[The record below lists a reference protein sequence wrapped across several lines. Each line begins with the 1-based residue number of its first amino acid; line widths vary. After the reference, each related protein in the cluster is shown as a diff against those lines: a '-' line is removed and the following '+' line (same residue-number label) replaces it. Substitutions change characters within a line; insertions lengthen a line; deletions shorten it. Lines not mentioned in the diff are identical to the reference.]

1 MTMGQGI
8 AGAAFILRDAEPT
21 DLPEILRL
29 VRELAEYER
38 LGHAAVATGEDF
50 GRLLFGPAPLLH
62 AVLAEREG
70 RVVGGALWYNNVST
84 FTGRP
89 GIHLED
95 VYVEPRYRGL
105 GIGRAFFRHL
115 ARLALDRG
123 WARLDWQVL
132 DWNEPAI
139 RFYEGLGAA
148 ALDDWRGRRVS
159 GDALRRLAE

>member
-1 MTMGQGI
+1 MS
-8 AGAAFILRDAEPT
+8 GAPFTLRDAAPG
-21 DLPEILRL
+21 DLPEVLRL
-29 VRELAEYER
+29 VRALAEYER
-38 LGHAAVATGEDF
+38 LLHRAVATEEDF
-50 GRLLFGPAPLLH
+50 RALLFGPAPLLH
-62 AVLAEREG
+62 AVLAEVGG

-95 VYVEPRYRGL
+95 IFVEPAHRGL

-115 ARLALDRG
+115 ARLAVARG

-139 RFYEGLGAA
+139 HFYEGLGAE

-159 GDALRRLAE
+159 GDALARLAE

>member
-1 MTMGQGI
+1 MSDAPFT
-8 AGAAFILRDAEPT
+8 LRDAGPA
-21 DLPEILRL
+21 DLPEVLRL
-29 VRELAEYER
+29 VRALAEYER
-38 LGHAAVATGEDF
+38 LSHRAVATEEDF
-50 GRLLFGPAPLLH
+50 RALLFGPAPLLH
-62 AVLAEREG
+62 AVLAEIGG

-95 VYVEPRYRGL
+95 IFVEPAHRGL

-115 ARLALDRG
+115 ARIAVARG

-132 DWNEPAI
+132 DWNAPAI
-139 RFYEGLGAA
+139 KFYEGLGAE

-159 GDALRRLAE
+159 GDALARLAE

>member
-1 MTMGQGI
+1 MDDFT
-8 AGAAFILRDAEPT
+8 LRDATPD
-21 DLPEILRL
+21 DLPAVLRL
-29 VRELAEYER
+29 VRSLAEYER
-38 LGHAAVATGEDF
+38 LSHRAVATEEDF
-50 GRLLFGPAPLLH
+50 RALLFGPAPLLH
-62 AVLAEREG
+62 AVVAEVGG

-95 VYVEPRYRGL
+95 IFVEPAQRGL

-115 ARLALDRG
+115 ARIAVERG

-139 RFYEGLGAA
+139 KFYEGLGAE
-148 ALDDWRGRRVS
+148 ALDEWRGRRVS
-159 GDALRRLAE
+159 GDALARLADE

>member
-1 MTMGQGI
+1 M
-8 AGAAFILRDAEPT
+8 GAAFTLRDAVAA
-21 DLPEILRL
+21 DVPEVLRL
-29 VRELAEYER
+29 VRALAAYER
-38 LGHAAVATGEDF
+38 LSHRAVATEEDF
-50 GRLLFGPAPLLH
+50 RALLFGPAPLLH
-62 AVLAEREG
+62 AVLAEVGG

-95 VYVEPRYRGL
+95 IFVEPAHRGL

-115 ARLALDRG
+115 AGIAVARG

-139 RFYEGLGAA
+139 HFYAGLGAE
-148 ALDDWRGRRVS
+148 ALDEWRGRRVS
-159 GDALRRLAE
+159 GDALARLAE

>member
-1 MTMGQGI
+1 M
-8 AGAAFILRDAEPT
+8 AGFTLRDAAPA

-29 VRELAEYER
+29 VRALAEYER
-38 LGHAAVATGEDF
+38 LSHRAVATEEDF
-50 GRLLFGPAPLLH
+50 RALLFGPVPLLH
-62 AVLAEREG
+62 AVLAEVGG

-95 VYVEPRYRGL
+95 IFVEPVHRGL

-115 ARLALDRG
+115 ARIAVKRG

-139 RFYEGLGAA
+139 KFYEGLGAE

-159 GDALRRLAE
+159 GDALARLAS

>member
-1 MTMGQGI
+1 MSDAPFTLRE
-8 AGAAFILRDAEPT
+8 AGPA
-21 DLPEILRL
+21 DLPEVLRL
-29 VRELAEYER
+29 VRALAEYER
-38 LGHAAVATGEDF
+38 LSHRAVATEEDF
-50 GRLLFGPAPLLH
+50 RALLFGPAPLLH
-62 AVLAEREG
+62 AVLAEIGG

-95 VYVEPRYRGL
+95 IFVEPAHRGL

-115 ARLALDRG
+115 ARIAVARG

-132 DWNEPAI
+132 DWNAPAI
-139 RFYEGLGAA
+139 KFYEGLGAE

-159 GDALRRLAE
+159 GDALARLAE